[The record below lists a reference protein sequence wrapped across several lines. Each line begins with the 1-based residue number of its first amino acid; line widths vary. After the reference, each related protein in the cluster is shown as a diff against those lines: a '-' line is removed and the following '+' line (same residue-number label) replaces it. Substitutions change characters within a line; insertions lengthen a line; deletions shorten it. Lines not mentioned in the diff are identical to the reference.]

1 MSSITGSMTAASSA
15 ACSWVNTAANGV
27 KSGLLTL
34 AAKVSN
40 LFQALT
46 KYASFALGNAQNT
59 LSSLV
64 NVAKANPQIALGGL
78 AAAVLVAGAV
88 YAYKSA

>member
-1 MSSITGSMTAASSA
+1 MSSITGSMTAASST
-15 ACSWVNTAANGV
+15 ACSWVSATANGV

-34 AAKVSN
+34 ASKVSN
-40 LFQALT
+40 LFQALV
-46 KYASFALGNAQNT
+46 KHASIALGKAQNT

-78 AAAVLVAGAV
+78 AATVLVAAAV
-88 YAYKSA
+88 YAYKSE